1 MAIIIPF
8 HGVTPNIDE
17 GAFVAQ
23 TAVITGD
30 VAIGADSGIWYGC
43 VLRGDVNSIRI
54 GAGVN
59 IQDGTVVH
67 VSRPCPT
74 VIGDRVSI
82 GHMALIH
89 ACTLENDSFVGMK
102 ACVMDG
108 AVVEAGALVAA
119 GSLVTPGKRVP
130 AGQMWA
136 GSPARYVRDVNDK
149 DREMMNY
156 VQPNYVIL
164 AREYKATE
172 SET

>member
-1 MAIIIPF
+1 MPLILPY
-8 HGVTPNIDE
+8 HGVSPHIDDS
-17 GAFVAQ
+17 AFVAR
-23 TAVITGD
+23 TAVVSGD
-30 VAIGADSGIWYGC
+30 VTIGADSGIWYGC
-43 VLRGDVNSIRI
+43 VVRGDVNSIRI
-54 GAGVN
+54 GVGVN

-89 ACTLENDSFVGMK
+89 ACTLEDDSFVGMK

-108 AVVEAGALVAA
+108 AVVERGALVAA
-119 GSLVTPGKRVP
+119 GSLVTPGKRIP

-156 VQPNYVIL
+156 VQPNYVTL
-164 AREYKATE
+164 AHEYKKTE